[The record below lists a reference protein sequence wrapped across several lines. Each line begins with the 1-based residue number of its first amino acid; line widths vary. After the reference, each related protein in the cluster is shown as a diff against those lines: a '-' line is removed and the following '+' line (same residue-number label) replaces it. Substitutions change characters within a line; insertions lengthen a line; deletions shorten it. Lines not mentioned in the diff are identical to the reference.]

1 MKEKL
6 VKFLQL
12 SLRWMAKKIIKKYHP
27 QIIAIT
33 GSVGKTTTKEM
44 VAYLLE
50 GFFDIRKS
58 EKNYNN
64 EIGLPLTIIGV
75 KSAGKSPLGWIAI
88 FLKWLKLII
97 FSYRYPKVLVLE
109 MGADKV
115 GDIEYLAQIAP
126 PDVAIITKIGISHL
140 EHFKTKEALVKEKGS
155 LLKFVKKGGLA
166 ILNIDDKNTFQ
177 IIDKVRSSLLTFGI
191 ENDKANFLA
200 TEISYGFQEVPLGES
215 NFLEKMGGISFKIN
229 YQGKVIPIRLKNCI
243 GVSHIFSALTAL
255 CVSQYFKINLL
266 KAAQRIQNFFPPPGR
281 MVLLEGIRK
290 TWIIDDTYNSAPD
303 SLKAAL
309 EVVEKIIAQRKIAV
323 LGDMLELGEEEEKS
337 HREVGKMLSKGDITF
352 AVLVGK
358 RMKLA
363 LKEMAKGSKKVFH
376 FSNPMD
382 AGIFLQNQI
391 RPGDLILVKG
401 SQGMRME
408 KIVEEIM
415 NNPNQR
421 EKLLV
426 RQDDFWKNK
435 DFQEV

>member
-6 VKFLQL
+6 IKFLQL
-12 SLRWMAKKIIKKYHP
+12 SLRWMAKKIIKKYQP
-27 QIIAIT
+27 KVVAIT

-44 VAYLLE
+44 AAYFLR
-50 GFFDIRKS
+50 GFFDTRKS

-64 EIGLPLTIIGV
+64 EIGLPLTIIGA
-75 KSAGKSPLGWIAI
+75 KSGGKSPLGWLAV
-88 FLKWLKLII
+88 FFKWLKLMI
-97 FSYRYPKVLVLE
+97 FPSHYPKVLVLE
-109 MGADKV
+109 MGADKA

-140 EHFKTKEALVKEKGS
+140 EHFKTKETLIKEKGS
-155 LLKFVKKGGLA
+155 LLRFVKKGGLA
-166 ILNIDDKNTFQ
+166 ILNADDKNTSQ
-177 IIDKVRSSLLTFGI
+177 IIDKVNSSLLTFGI
-191 ENDKANFLA
+191 ENNKADFLA
-200 TEISYGFQEVPLGES
+200 TEISYGFQELSLQEN
-215 NFLEKMGGISFKIN
+215 NFLEKMGGISFKVN

-243 GVSHIFSALTAL
+243 GISHIFSALATL

-266 KAAQRIQNFFPPPGR
+266 EAAQRIQDFFPPPGR
-281 MVLLEGIRK
+281 MVLIEGIRK

-303 SLKAAL
+303 SVKVAL
-309 EVVEKIIAQRKIAV
+309 GVMEKMVAQRKIAV

-337 HREVGKMLSKGDITF
+337 HREVGKILSQGNITF

-363 LKEMAKGSKKVFH
+363 LKEMSQGPKKAFH

-415 NNPNQR
+415 REPNQK

-426 RQDDFWKNK
+426 RQDNFWKNK
-435 DFQEV
+435 EFQEV